1 MIFLIS
7 ISSFHSGLSNNETSI
22 TLITIPKF
30 TPFCSRIEMV
40 LEPSVV
46 LRVGVLRNHGGQLP
60 GLNRFRPSN
69 PINNKIRTWES
80 EFDKL

>member
-1 MIFLIS
+1 
-7 ISSFHSGLSNNETSI
+7 
-22 TLITIPKF
+22 
-30 TPFCSRIEMV
+30 MV